1 MAAIISEKF
10 RIFNAKQFYE
20 SLTEPTS
27 GSDTSPERTRM
38 YFFVGR
44 PQRWFAYLEVYNK
57 SATDFVAG
65 RDKVFIGANYASA
78 TFRADVVA
86 SYPNSLLLSAIG
98 PTAAAIPPAGSTLT
112 GYNPITST
120 NTAAT
125 ALTGVYRFATDDI
138 PPVPYDNQTE
148 KYISYADILAA
159 KRITGE
165 FARPVVRRYNWD
177 VSTNSRFDMWRPDY
191 STQKTS
197 AVTIP
202 GGSSGSQNIS
212 TAKFYVVNSRY
223 EVFKCLYNGER
234 PASLL
239 PGGVLPTVA
248 YEPSTA
254 PSSGTYAN
262 GIYKEPAD
270 ANGFSNYIW
279 KYMYTISTNDVLR
292 FLSTD
297 FIPIVAD
304 ATVQAAAVDG
314 AISAAVL
321 KSIGSDLPTS
331 QTALYTPVFGD
342 GSGGIVKFGTNSSG
356 QINYAFLHT
365 AGSGYTY
372 ANVILQNG
380 NVYSDAGLTTPVTLS
395 SNATGAVEC
404 VLSPQ
409 GGHGKDPIIELNA
422 KRIMT
427 NIRLTYAEGGG
438 DFPVENDF
446 RRIGILQDPLL
457 YGTSNYATVDTL
469 SNLRAVKLTGVTGLF
484 QQDEEITQSLGG
496 GATAKGTVVAWV
508 PDAGSTTSGVLK
520 YFQSPD
526 YHLDN
531 GVVRPFIS
539 NAANPVTGLTS
550 NITGTVDI
558 TFTSSALGSTFTNG
572 LALPE
577 IQPNSGEIV
586 YIENRRLITRAPD
599 QVEDIKLV
607 IEF

>member
-20 SLTEPTS
+20 SLTEPAGGT
-27 GSDTSPERTRM
+27 DTSPERTRM

-44 PQRWFAYLEVYNK
+44 PQRWFAYLEIFNK
-57 SATDFVAG
+57 SSTDFVAG
-65 RDKVFIGANYASA
+65 QKVFVGANFAAA
-78 TFRADVVA
+78 TFRADVIGA
-86 SYPNSLLLSAIG
+86 FPNSLLLSAVG
-98 PTAAAIPPAGSTLT
+98 PTASAFPAAGSTIT

-120 NTAAT
+120 ATAAT

-138 PPVPYDNQTE
+138 PPVPFDNQTE
-148 KYISYADILAA
+148 KFVSYSDILAA

-165 FARPVVRRYNWD
+165 FARPVIRRFNWD
-177 VSTNSRFDMWRPDY
+177 VATNNRYDMWRPDY
-191 STQKTS
+191 SEKKTS
-197 AVTIP
+197 AVTYS
-202 GGSSGSQNIS
+202 GGSTGSQNIS

-223 EVFKCLYNGER
+223 EVFKCLYNGEA
-234 PASLL
+234 PTSLL
-239 PGGVLPTVA
+239 TGGVLPTVA

-254 PSSGTYAN
+254 PSSGTFAA
-262 GIYKEPAD
+262 GIYKEPVD
-270 ANGFSNYIW
+270 ANGKSNYIW

-297 FIPIVAD
+297 FIPIVTD
-304 ATVQAAAVDG
+304 TTVQAAAVDG

-321 KSIGSDLPTS
+321 KSIGSNLPTS
-331 QTALYTPVFGD
+331 QTALYTPILGD
-342 GSGGIVKFGTNSSG
+342 GSGGVVKFGTTG
-356 QINYAFLHT
+356 TGTINYAYLHA

-372 ANVILQNG
+372 ASVILKNG
-380 NVYSDAGLTTPVTLS
+380 NVYSDAALTTAVTVA
-395 SNATGAVEC
+395 NTATGAVEC

-409 GGHGKDPIIELNA
+409 GGHGKDPFVELNA

-457 YGTSNYATVDTL
+457 YGTSNFATVDTL

-484 QQDEEITQSLGG
+484 QQDEEITQTNAGNVS
-496 GATAKGTVVAWV
+496 KGTVVAWT
-508 PDAGSTTSGVLK
+508 PDAGTTTSGVLK
-520 YFQSPD
+520 YFQSSD

-531 GVVRPFIS
+531 GVIRPFVS
-539 NAANPVTGLTS
+539 TAANPITGLTS
-550 NITGTVDI
+550 NITGTVD
-558 TFTSSALGSTFTNG
+558 TSFNASSLGSTFSNG

>member
-20 SLTEPTS
+20 SLTEPLG

-44 PQRWFAYLEVYNK
+44 PQRWFAFLEVYNR

-65 RDKVFIGANYASA
+65 RDKVFVGANYASA

-86 SYPNSLLLSAIG
+86 SYPNSLLLAAVG
-98 PTAAAIPPAGSTLT
+98 PTASAVPPTGSTLV

-120 NTAAT
+120 NTTAT
-125 ALTGVYRFATDDI
+125 AVSGVYRFATDDI
-138 PPVPYDNQTE
+138 PPVPYDNQSE

-254 PSSGTYAN
+254 PSSGTYAG

-270 ANGFSNYIW
+270 ANGFTNYIW

-297 FIPIVAD
+297 FIPIVTD
-304 ATVQAAAVDG
+304 TTVQTAAVDG

-331 QTALYTPVFGD
+331 QTALYAPIFGD
-342 GSGGIVKFGTNSSG
+342 GTGGIVKFGTNSSG

-372 ANVILQNG
+372 ANVIFKNG
-380 NVYSDAGLTTPVTLS
+380 NVYSDAALTTPVTLS
-395 SNATGAVEC
+395 SNATAAIEC

-409 GGHGKDPIIELNA
+409 GGHGKDPIVELNA

-484 QQDEEITQSLGG
+484 QQDEEITQSLGSG
-496 GATAKGTVVAWV
+496 NTAKGTVVAWT
-508 PDAGSTTSGVLK
+508 PDAGTTTSGVLK

-531 GVVRPFIS
+531 GVVRPFAS

-550 NITGTVDI
+550 NITGTVDT
-558 TFTSSALGSTFTNG
+558 TFNSSALGSTFTG
-572 LALPE
+572 GVALPE

>member
-20 SLTEPTS
+20 SLTEPLS
-27 GSDTSPERTRM
+27 GSDSSSERTRM

-44 PQRWFAYLEVYNK
+44 PQRWYAYLEVYNK

-65 RDKVFIGANYASA
+65 RDKVFVGANFASA
-78 TFRADVVA
+78 TFKADVVA

-98 PTAAAIPPAGSTLT
+98 PTASAVPPQGSTLT
-112 GYNPITST
+112 GYNPITSS

-138 PPVPYDNQTE
+138 PTIPYDNQTE
-148 KYISYADILAA
+148 KYLAYADILAA

-177 VSTNSRFDMWRPDY
+177 ISTNSRFDMWRPDY
-191 STQKTS
+191 SEQKTS
-197 AVTIP
+197 SVVLS
-202 GGSSGSQNIS
+202 GGSTGSQNIS
-212 TAKFYVVNSRY
+212 TAKFYVVNNKY

-248 YEPSTA
+248 YEPSTT
-254 PSSGTYAN
+254 PSSGTYSN
-262 GIYKEPAD
+262 GIYKEPVD
-270 ANGFSNYIW
+270 ANGFCNYIW
-279 KYMYTISTNDVLR
+279 KYMYTITTNDVLR

-304 ATVQAAAVDG
+304 GAVQAAAVNG
-314 AISAAVL
+314 SISTVVL
-321 KSIGSDLPTS
+321 KAIGSDLPTS
-331 QTALYTPVFGD
+331 QTSLYTPIFGD

-356 QINYAFLHT
+356 NITYAILHA
-365 AGSGYTY
+365 AGTGYTY
-372 ANVILQNG
+372 ANVLLTNG
-380 NVYSDAGLTTPVTLS
+380 NVYSDAALTTPVTVS
-395 SNATGAVEC
+395 STAIGAIEC

-409 GGHGKDPIIELNA
+409 GGHGADPIVELNA

-446 RRIGILQDPLL
+446 RRIGILQDPYL
-457 YGTSNYATVDTL
+457 YGTSNFATVDTL
-469 SNLRAVKLTGVTGLF
+469 SNLRAIKLTNVTGIF
-484 QQDEEITQSLGG
+484 QQDEEITQSLPGG
-496 GATAKGTVVAWV
+496 GVAKGTVVAWTL
-508 PDAGSTTSGVLK
+508 DSGSTTSGVLK
-520 YFQSPD
+520 YFQSPEN
-526 YHLDN
+526 HLNN
-531 GVVRPFIS
+531 GVVRAFIS
-539 NAANPVTGLTS
+539 NATFAVTGQTS
-550 NITGTVDI
+550 NITGTVDT
-558 TFTSSALGSTFTNG
+558 TFNASALGSTFTNG

-577 IQPNSGEIV
+577 LQPNSGEII

>member
-20 SLTEPTS
+20 SLTEPT
-27 GSDTSPERTRM
+27 GGLDTSSERTRM

-57 SATDFVAG
+57 SSTDFVAG
-65 RDKVFIGANYASA
+65 QKVFVGANYASA

-98 PTAAAIPPAGSTLT
+98 PTAAAVPPTGSTLT
-112 GYNPITST
+112 GYNPITSS
-120 NTAAT
+120 NTSAT

-138 PPVPYDNQTE
+138 PPVPYDNQSE
-148 KYISYADILAA
+148 KYISYTDILAA

-177 VSTNSRFDMWRPDY
+177 VSTNSRFDMWKPDY

-197 AVTIP
+197 SVTLA
-202 GGSSGSQNIS
+202 GGSTGSQNIS
-212 TAKFYVVNSRY
+212 TAKFYVVNNRY

-234 PASLL
+234 PTSLL
-239 PGGVLPTVA
+239 SGGVLPTVA

-254 PSSGTYAN
+254 PSSGTYSN

-270 ANGFSNYIW
+270 SNGFSNYIW

-304 ATVQAAAVDG
+304 TNVQSSAVNG
-314 AISAAVL
+314 EISAAIL

-331 QTALYTPVFGD
+331 QTALYTPIFGD
-342 GSGGIVKFGTNSSG
+342 GTGGIVKFGTNSNG
-356 QINYAFLHT
+356 QINYAYLY
-365 AGSGYTY
+365 AGGSGYTY
-372 ANVILQNG
+372 ANVILSNG
-380 NVYSDAGLTTPVTLS
+380 NIYTDAGLTTPAVVS
-395 SNATGAVEC
+395 SSATGAIEC

-446 RRIGILQDPLL
+446 RRIGILQDPLV

-469 SNLRAVKLTGVTGLF
+469 SNLRAVKLNGVTGLF
-484 QQDEEITQSLGG
+484 QQDEEITQNIGG
-496 GATAKGTVVAWV
+496 GNVAKGTVVAWT
-508 PDAGSTTSGVLK
+508 PDSGSTTSGVLK

-531 GVVRPFIS
+531 GVVRAFVS
-539 NAANPVTGLTS
+539 NGANPITGLTS
-550 NITGTVDI
+550 NITGNVD
-558 TFTSSALGSTFTNG
+558 TSFNASALGSTFSAG

-577 IQPNSGEIV
+577 IEPNSGEIV